1 MCNMLTSAWDL
12 SVTSV
17 STTNKTVVSSL
28 YSTSS
33 ILIYTLYNDKENLP
47 LFLFFKQIIHI
58 SLNELLQAQ
67 ILRN

>member
-67 ILRN
+67 IIRN